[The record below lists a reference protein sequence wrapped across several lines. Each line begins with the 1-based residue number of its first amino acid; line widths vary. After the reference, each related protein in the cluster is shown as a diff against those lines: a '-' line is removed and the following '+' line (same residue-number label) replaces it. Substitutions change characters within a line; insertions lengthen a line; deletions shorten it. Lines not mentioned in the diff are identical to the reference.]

1 MTADHHEEI
10 IGIETEEEI
19 VETEGTAIVIEG
31 IETDEDTEE
40 DAAHREVIA
49 PRDLTVRIV
58 HDLEGKGAEARVQ
71 RAHRIEADLV
81 VID

>member
-1 MTADHHEEI
+1 MIVDHHEEI
-10 IGIETEEEI
+10 IGIDTEEEI

-40 DAAHREVIA
+40 DAADREVII
-49 PRDLTVRIV
+49 PQDLIVRIV
-58 HDLEGKGAEARVQ
+58 HDPEGNGAEARVQ
-71 RAHRIEADLV
+71 RAHQIEANQV